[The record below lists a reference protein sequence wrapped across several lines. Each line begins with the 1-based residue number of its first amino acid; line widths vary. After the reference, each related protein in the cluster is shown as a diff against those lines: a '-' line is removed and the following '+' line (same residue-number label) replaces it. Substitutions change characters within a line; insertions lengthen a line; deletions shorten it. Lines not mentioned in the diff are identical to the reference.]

1 MSAKAVRISGIVG
14 CGAVLIVPVSGLFVV
29 WTEPPY
35 NFLQKLGLAAF
46 LMYYAFVAC
55 AAFVLWATKQVFNAF
70 GYRSAD
76 LTIGTLF
83 ALLACLPPV
92 APLAWAWFSIL
103 AIRFGKQVGSLL
115 WQAIGIVYLLAL
127 LLIALGMTSLVGVDV
142 PYLEDLFELAYLM
155 LLVGWLCHCVCLI
168 LGARKMRRIDP
179 AVPDAPG

>member
-1 MSAKAVRISGIVG
+1 MSAKGVCISGIVG
-14 CGAVLIVPVSGLFVV
+14 CGAVLIVPGSGLFVA
-29 WTEPPY
+29 WTDPPY
-35 NFLQKLGLAAF
+35 GIFQKLGLLVF
-46 LMYYAFVAC
+46 VMYYAFVAC

-103 AIRFGKQVGSLL
+103 ATRFGKQVGSLL
-115 WQAIGIVYLLAL
+115 WQAIGIVYLLSL
-127 LLIALGMTSLVGVDV
+127 LLIALGMTSLAGVDV
-142 PYLEDLFELAYLM
+142 PYREELFELAYLM
-155 LLVGWLCHCVCLI
+155 LLAGWLCHCVCLI
-168 LGARKMRRIDP
+168 LGARKMRRTDP

>member
-1 MSAKAVRISGIVG
+1 MSAKGVCISGIVG
-14 CGAVLIVPVSGLFVV
+14 CGAVLIVPGSGLFVA
-29 WTEPPY
+29 WTDPPY
-35 NFLQKLGLAAF
+35 GIFQKLGLLVF
-46 LMYYAFVAC
+46 VMYYAFVAC

-103 AIRFGKQVGSLL
+103 ATRFGKQVGSLL
-115 WQAIGIVYLLAL
+115 WQAIGIVYLLSL
-127 LLIALGMTSLVGVDV
+127 LLIALGMTSLAGVDV
-142 PYLEDLFELAYLM
+142 PYREELFELAYLM
-155 LLVGWLCHCVCLI
+155 LLAGWLCHCVCLI
-168 LGARKMRRIDP
+168 LGARKMPRIDP

>member
-1 MSAKAVRISGIVG
+1 MSAKGVCISGIVG
-14 CGAVLIVPVSGLFVV
+14 CGAILIVPVAGFLVM
-29 WTEPPY
+29 WAEPPY
-35 NFLQKLGLAAF
+35 GIFQTLGLTVF

-83 ALLACLPPV
+83 GLLACLPPV
-92 APLAWAWFSIL
+92 APLARAWFSIL
-103 AIRFGKQVGSLL
+103 AIRFGKRVDSLL

-127 LLIALGMTSLVGVDV
+127 LLIALGMTSLAGVDV
-142 PYLEDLFELAYLM
+142 PYLEELFQLAGLM
-155 LLVGWLCHCVCLI
+155 LLAGWLCHCVCLI